1 MESSKRKDKSSPS
14 DEKSLMRCANSL
26 LEKGGSRQ
34 NRYNESKTTMKVTNK
49 MRALTAAL
57 CGALL
62 FIVQGCVVGPH
73 YNRPSVDTPGT
84 FKELKKMDGWKVAQ
98 PQDSALHGK
107 WWEIFGDPQLNAL
120 EEQVSISNQN
130 VASAFYSFMA
140 ARAIVREA
148 RAQYFPTLT
157 VGASATR
164 QRTASSVVNGQSTGT
179 TFNEFSLPFD
189 ASWTPDL
196 FGRVRNT
203 VRADVASAQ
212 ASAADLENIRLT
224 AQAELA
230 VDYFQLRGQ
239 DALKDLL
246 DATVKAYAESL
257 KLTRALYETGI
268 DSDESVAQAET
279 QMEATQALD
288 TNLGILRAQY
298 EHAIALL
305 VGKPASSFSVA
316 VEALKTPPPAIPFG
330 VPSQLLERRPDVAAN
345 ERLMAQAN
353 AQIGV
358 AVAAYYP
365 TVTLSASAGFESSK
379 AGTWFNWSS
388 RVWSIGTSISETIYD
403 GGLRRATVEQY
414 RAQYD
419 ETVANYRNTVLTAFQ
434 QVEDNLAALRI
445 LSQEIG
451 EQDVAIASAQ
461 RSLKLA
467 TDRYRLGID
476 PYLNVI
482 TAQTTLFSN
491 QQTAVSLRITQI
503 VDSVQLVEALGGGWD
518 ASTLPTSQQII
529 SRQTPVS
536 PATVAE
542 PPQNPTPAASSNP

>member
-1 MESSKRKDKSSPS
+1 
-14 DEKSLMRCANSL
+14 
-26 LEKGGSRQ
+26 
-34 NRYNESKTTMKVTNK
+34 MKAMNK
-49 MRALTAAL
+49 MRAATVLLGSAL
-57 CGALL
+57 VFLL
-62 FIVQGCVVGPH
+62 QGCVVGPH
-73 YNRPSVDTPGT
+73 YNRPSVETPGT
-84 FKELKKMDGWKVAQ
+84 FKEVTPDDLKKMDGWKVAQ

-120 EEQVSISNQN
+120 EEQVNISNQN
-130 VASAFYSFMA
+130 VASAFASFMA

-157 VGASATR
+157 AGASATR
-164 QRTASSVVNGQSTGT
+164 QRTASSIVNGQTTGT
-179 TFNEFSLPFD
+179 TFNQFSLPFD

-224 AQAELA
+224 AQSELA

-246 DATVKAYAESL
+246 DATVKAYTESL
-257 KLTRALYETGI
+257 NLTKALYETGI

-279 QMEATQALD
+279 QLEATQALD

-305 VGKPASSFSVA
+305 VGKPASSFSIA
-316 VEALKTPPPAIPFG
+316 VDPLKIPPPAIPFG

-365 TVTLSASAGFESSK
+365 TVTLSASAGFESSNISK
-379 AGTWFNWSS
+379 WLNWSS
-388 RVWSIGTSISETIYD
+388 RVWSVGTSVSETIYD

-434 QVEDNLAALRI
+434 QVEDNLAGLRI
-445 LSQEIG
+445 LSQEIQQ
-451 EQDVAIASAQ
+451 QDTAVESAQ

-491 QQTAVSLRITQI
+491 QQTAVTLRITQI

-529 SRQTPVS
+529 SRQTQVS
-536 PATVAE
+536 PATVAQ
-542 PPQNPTPAASSNP
+542 PPDSAPPPASK